1 MSNELPFSLVLILL
15 NFLLIKVLFLLQFPF
30 SFIIISVRNLL
41 IKKCLYNDDKE
52 QVLFDEEIIDE
63 LTQLFVE
70 AQSSEDG
77 KYILKS
83 CI

>member
-1 MSNELPFSLVLILL
+1 M
-15 NFLLIKVLFLLQFPF
+15 
-30 SFIIISVRNLL
+30 

-63 LTQLFVE
+63 STQLFVE

-83 CI
+83 GIW